1 MAQPLQLPERYT
13 RETPYEFLGVAP
25 TASATEL
32 RGKFA
37 QLERDIR
44 ESGLEGSE
52 RARRQERLKAEYDK
66 VSTGGQRVRVD
77 FFLIDA
83 NLGLRQCQAA
93 AQAVPKPQAQVG
105 DVVKPRRIRVTHEA
119 LFEDLAQMSAEPA
132 HVEGLLPMPMQ
143 LSRAGRLPQPLLIQ
157 FDC

>member
-1 MAQPLQLPERYT
+1 MQLPERYA
-13 RETPYEFLGVAP
+13 RETPYEYLGVAP
-25 TASATEL
+25 TATATEL
-32 RGKFA
+32 RSKFA

-44 ESGLEGSE
+44 ESGIDGSE
-52 RARRQERLKAEYDK
+52 RARRQERLKSEYDK

-83 NLGLRQCQAA
+83 NIGARQCQAA
-93 AQAVPKPQAQVG
+93 AEAVPKPEAKVG

-119 LFEDLAQMSAEPA
+119 LFEDLLLLAAEPER
-132 HVEGLLPMPMQ
+132 VEGLFPRPMPTASQ
-143 LSRAGRLPQPLLIQ
+143 RKLPEPLKVQ